1 MAGAM
6 VARFLRQQFA
16 DFFFKGRFMPKTREQ
31 KQQMIEGLAGK
42 FGKMKSAV
50 FTAVSGYTMEDA
62 DALRRKGREQGVELM
77 VTKKTLLARALKE
90 AGVLVDETILE
101 GSILTAVGLQD
112 EVAPA
117 KLIHEFFKDRESVRM
132 VGGILEGKAMDAA
145 SVIQLAKLPSKQEL
159 LAKVVGSLNAPVSGF
174 VRVLSDNLRGFLCA
188 LQAIKDRKAS

>member
-1 MAGAM
+1 MS
-6 VARFLRQQFA
+6 
-16 DFFFKGRFMPKTREQ
+16 KTREQ
-31 KQQMIEGLAGK
+31 KQQMMEELAGK

-90 AGVLVDETILE
+90 VGVSVDEKMLE

-117 KLIHEFFKDRESVRM
+117 KLVHEFFKDRESIRM
-132 VGGILEGKAMDAA
+132 VGGILEGKVMDAA

-159 LAKVVGSLNAPVSGF
+159 LAKVVGSLNAPASGF
-174 VRVLSDNLRGFLCA
+174 VRVLSGNLRGLLYA

>member
-1 MAGAM
+1 MS
-6 VARFLRQQFA
+6 
-16 DFFFKGRFMPKTREQ
+16 KTREQ
-31 KQQMIEGLAGK
+31 KQQMIDDLAGK

-62 DALRRKGREQGVELM
+62 DALRRKGRDQGVELM
-77 VTKKTLLARALKE
+77 VTKKTLLLRALKDVGIE
-90 AGVLVDETILE
+90 VDEHILE
-101 GSILTAVGLQD
+101 GSILTAVGLRD

-132 VGGILEGKAMDAA
+132 VGGILEGKSVDAS

-174 VRVLSDNLRGFLCA
+174 VRVLSGNLRGFLYA
-188 LQAIKDRKAS
+188 LQAIKDQKIS